1 MFDEIENFLVISWFE
16 MLFGE
21 VNLFLVCLL
30 EVGMEAKSVEAISNC
45 VELSVGYATC
55 GLLGL
60 GIGDVAVFV
69 AVNNQSW
76 NFDLFKVDLSFVGL
90 DICNQPIHEA
100 GVNWV

>member
-1 MFDEIENFLVISWFE
+1 
-16 MLFGE
+16 MLFSE

-30 EVGMEAKSVEAISNC
+30 EVVVEAKSMEAINNC

-60 GIGDVAVFV
+60 RIGNVAVFV

-76 NFDLFKVDLSFVGL
+76 D
-90 DICNQPIHEA
+90 
-100 GVNWV
+100 